1 MKNHMC
7 RGIALYSGKNAYGYL
22 VYGHDEMPYLLF
34 EDRKGQKS
42 TLTALVAGSESRF
55 TGFQDKNGDDIYEN
69 DTLGDWNEVDG
80 EMVQSKLMVFWSEKI
95 GAWMLDSSFN
105 QDNSS
110 GDLLSDELA
119 SFSYEINNI

>member
-1 MKNHMC
+1 MKNNMC
-7 RGIALYSGKNAYGYL
+7 RGIALYSGKDVYGYL
-22 VYGHDEMPYLLF
+22 VYGPDEMPYLIV
-34 EDRKGQKS
+34 EDRIGQKS
-42 TLTALVAGSESRF
+42 PLTALVAGSESRF

-69 DTLGDWNEVDG
+69 DILSDWNEVDG
-80 EMVQSKLMVFWSEKI
+80 EMVQSKLKVFWSEKI

-119 SFSYEINNI
+119 SFSNEINNI

>member
-1 MKNHMC
+1 
-7 RGIALYSGKNAYGYL
+7 
-22 VYGHDEMPYLLF
+22 MPYLLF

-80 EMVQSKLMVFWSEKI
+80 EMVQSKLKVYWSEKSRSVD
-95 GAWMLDSSFN
+95 A
-105 QDNSS
+105 
-110 GDLLSDELA
+110 
-119 SFSYEINNI
+119 